1 MPRCDLCYHME
12 VLAHPLAHWWAVLF
26 SSSFGWSWVP
36 KGGCVSSQDV
46 AKVVEGTA
54 SSAELSRVITA
65 LENNKLTEQ
74 DRKAIAEKAAKNTE
88 VCEFLCACVTWL

>member
-1 MPRCDLCYHME
+1 M
-12 VLAHPLAHWWAVLF
+12 
-26 SSSFGWSWVP
+26 
-36 KGGCVSSQDV
+36 
-46 AKVVEGTA
+46 VEGTA

-88 VCEFLCACVTWL
+88 ACACACVGRLEALEAAHMQRNNGASRRQVGNRSGGSSGFSQ